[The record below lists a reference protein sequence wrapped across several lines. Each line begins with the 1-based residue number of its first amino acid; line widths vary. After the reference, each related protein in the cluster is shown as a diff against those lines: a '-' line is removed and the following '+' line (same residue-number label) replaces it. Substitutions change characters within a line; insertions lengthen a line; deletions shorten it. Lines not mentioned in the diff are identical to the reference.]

1 MFGQI
6 GKYIGKRLILLIPVL
21 LGVSILIFT
30 IMYFCPGDPARI
42 MLGGLATEEQL
53 QAARQDLGL
62 DQSFFVQYFSYMKN
76 LVLKFDLGNSYV
88 NGQSVMKEI
97 ASRAP
102 YTLRVAFISLVI
114 SIIIG
119 IPLGVIAATN
129 QYTWKDSLSMLLSM
143 IFVSMPSFW
152 LALTLVLVFS
162 VILGILPSFGIEN
175 WTSYIMPCF
184 ALSVGTAA
192 SLARQTRSSML
203 EVIRQDFI
211 VTSRAKGVKESTVI
225 YKHALK
231 NALIPIIT
239 TIGDKL
245 GTMLAGALIAETVF
259 AIPGM
264 GIYIMNAI
272 NSRDYPVI
280 RGTALVV
287 SVWFCICMLI
297 VDIIYAM
304 VDPRI
309 RSRFSKMGG

>member
-1 MFGQI
+1 MLRSI
-6 GKYIGKRLILLIPVL
+6 SKYIGKRLLLLIPVL
-21 LGVSILIFT
+21 IGVSILIFT
-30 IMYFCPGDPARI
+30 IMYFSPGDPARI
-42 MLGGLATEEQL
+42 MLGSLATEEQME
-53 QAARQDLGL
+53 AARDALGL
-62 DQSFFVQYFSYMKN
+62 NDSFFVQYFNYMKN
-76 LVLKFDLGNSYV
+76 IVLRLDLGNSYV

-102 YTLRVAFISLVI
+102 YTLRVAFISLII

-129 QYTWKDSLSMLLSM
+129 QYSWKDSLSMLLSM
-143 IFVSMPSFW
+143 LFVSMPSFW

-162 VILGILPSFGIEN
+162 VFLGILPAVGIAS
-175 WTSYIMPCF
+175 WKSYIMPCF

-211 VTSRAKGVKESTVI
+211 VTYRAKGVKESVVI
-225 YKHALK
+225 YRSALK

-259 AIPGM
+259 SIPGM
-264 GIYIMNAI
+264 GVYIMNAI
-272 NSRDYPVI
+272 TSRDYPVI
-280 RGTALVV
+280 RGTALVI
-287 SVWFCICMLI
+287 SVWFCVCMLI
-297 VDIIYAM
+297 VDIIYAL

-309 RSRFSKMGG
+309 RSQFS